1 VGHQNAGRSLL
12 GKDRRRAAGELSA
25 IECEGGM
32 SVTEDMD
39 AALRGL
45 GVDGGTLTSAAKEA
59 LDRSGF
65 VVFPSLLDDSAIR
78 SMKQRIEEL
87 EQEEDAWGTGT
98 YSEDPGAVRVENLN
112 HKDPRFD
119 ELWLHPVLLAVLQ
132 YLLGDFWLGSMT
144 SRSPRP
150 HMGHQRLH
158 RDGPR
163 VFADA
168 ATSCQTAWMLDDFNP
183 VRGTTRLVPGSHRF
197 PSRPEEVMT
206 NPEAAHADQVLV
218 EAPRGSLM
226 IFNGYLWHG
235 GTENTT
241 GTLRHGV
248 FSFYPRRD
256 QARKYD
262 QGALLDEETRSRL
275 TAEAL
280 YVLGV

>member
-1 VGHQNAGRSLL
+1 
-12 GKDRRRAAGELSA
+12 
-25 IECEGGM
+25 M

-39 AALRGL
+39 VALRGL
-45 GVDGGTLTSAAKEA
+45 GVDAGTLFSAAKEA
-59 LDRSGF
+59 LDRDGF
-65 VVFPSLLDDSAIR
+65 VVLPSLLDDAAIQAL
-78 SMKQRIEEL
+78 KQRIEEL
-87 EQEEDAWGTGT
+87 EQDEDAWGAGT
-98 YSEDPGAVRVENLN
+98 NSEDPGAIRVENLN
-112 HKDPRFD
+112 HKDLRFD

-132 YLLGDFWLGSMT
+132 YVLGDFWLGSMT

-150 HMGHQRLH
+150 HTGHQRLH

-168 ATSCQTAWMLDDFNP
+168 ATSCQTTWMLDDFNP

-197 PSRPEEVMT
+197 PSRPEEAMT
-206 NPEAAHADQVLV
+206 DPEVAHADQVLV
-218 EAPRGSLM
+218 EASRGSLM
-226 IFNGYLWHG
+226 VFNGYLWHG

-241 GTLRHGV
+241 DMLRHGV
-248 FSFYPRRD
+248 FSFYARRD

-275 TAEAL
+275 TSEAL

>member
-1 VGHQNAGRSLL
+1 MSVERP
-12 GKDRRRAAGELSA
+12 AGELSA
-25 IECEGGM
+25 IEPEGSIRM
-32 SVTEDMD
+32 KEDMD

-59 LDRSGF
+59 LDRDGF
-65 VVFPSLLDDSAIR
+65 VVFPSLLDDAAVQSL
-78 SMKQRIEEL
+78 KQRVEEL
-87 EQEEDAWGTGT
+87 ETQEDAWGAGT
-98 YSEDPGAVRVENLN
+98 YAEDPRAVRVENLD
-112 HKDPRFD
+112 HKDQRFD

-132 YLLGDFWLGSMT
+132 YVLGDFWLGSMT

-163 VFADA
+163 VFAGA

-197 PSRPEEVMT
+197 PSRPEDVVAD
-206 NPEAAHADQVLV
+206 PEAAHADQVLV

-226 IFNGYLWHG
+226 VFNGYLWHG

-241 GTLRHGV
+241 DTLRHGV
-248 FSFYPRRD
+248 FSFFARRD

-275 TAEAL
+275 TPEAL